1 MAMRNLKVSARAALS
16 FMFIALLLVA
26 LGGIS
31 VWKMGDIRETA
42 RDLEDDA
49 LASVVVADRINASML
64 RLRLE
69 VRRMLSQTDPQDMAT
84 TTSTIATLSEELK
97 KQIKLYV
104 PFVSGENANPK
115 EVQLFTVV
123 SENTD
128 KMLVAF
134 DEVTSLIRRHTP
146 TEALAYLSS
155 NVTPVTRV
163 LDGAVTGLVQLNI
176 DEAANSGKESEASY
190 QSGLTFVIFIIA
202 AATLATIVL
211 AVLFTKS
218 IVAPLR
224 DMLRVNDTIAKGDLR
239 SVITVTGKDEFSDLM
254 RATQVM
260 QNNLRDTIRLI
271 GDSST
276 QLASAAEEMNAVTE
290 ESSRGLLRQNNEIDQ
305 AATAVNQM
313 TAAVD
318 EVARNAAAASDAA
331 KASDQSTRTGAA
343 RVTSTVDAIE
353 KLSKTV
359 QNTSADVERL
369 AVQSKD
375 ISKVLEVIRTIAEQ
389 TNLLALNAAIEAARA
404 GEQGRG
410 FAVVADEVRALAHR
424 TQTSTQEIEKMI
436 GDILT
441 GTAQATK
448 AMSESCDQADG
459 TLTIAHEAGAALT
472 LIAKA
477 INEIN
482 EMNLMIATASE
493 QQAQVA
499 RSVDGNLMSIR
510 DLSIQSAT
518 GANQTAAASSEL
530 SVLAADMNKLVA
542 RFSL

>member
-1 MAMRNLKVSARAALS
+1 M
-16 FMFIALLLVA
+16 
-26 LGGIS
+26 
-31 VWKMGDIRETA
+31 
-42 RDLEDDA
+42 
-49 LASVVVADRINASML
+49 
-64 RLRLE
+64 
-69 VRRMLSQTDPQDMAT
+69 
-84 TTSTIATLSEELK
+84 
-97 KQIKLYV
+97 
-104 PFVSGENANPK
+104 
-115 EVQLFTVV
+115 
-123 SENTD
+123 
-128 KMLVAF
+128 
-134 DEVTSLIRRHTP
+134 
-146 TEALAYLSS
+146 
-155 NVTPVTRV
+155 
-163 LDGAVTGLVQLNI
+163 
-176 DEAANSGKESEASY
+176 
-190 QSGLTFVIFIIA
+190 FIIA

-218 IVAPLR
+218 IVTPLR

-254 RATQVM
+254 RSTQVM
-260 QNNLRDTIRLI
+260 QNNLRDTIKLI

-305 AATAVNQM
+305 AATAINQM

-343 RVTSTVDAIE
+343 RVTSTVNAIE

-359 QNTSADVERL
+359 QSTSVDVERL
-369 AVQSKD
+369 AVQSRD

-530 SVLAADMNKLVA
+530 SVLAVDMSKLVA

>member
-1 MAMRNLKVSARAALS
+1 MRNLKVSARAALS

-31 VWKMGDIRETA
+31 VWKMGEIRETA
-42 RDLEDDA
+42 RDLENDA
-49 LASVVVADRINASML
+49 LASVVVADRINATML

-69 VRRMLSQTDPQDMAT
+69 VRRMLSQTNPKDMAT
-84 TTSTIATLSEELK
+84 TTGMIASLSEELK
-97 KQIKLYV
+97 KQIALYA
-104 PFVSGENANPK
+104 PFVASDK
-115 EVQLFTVV
+115 EGQLFKAV

-128 KMLVAF
+128 KALVAF
-134 DEVTSLIRRHTP
+134 DQVTALIRKNAT

-155 NVTPVTRV
+155 NVTPVTRL
-163 LDGAVTGLVQLNI
+163 LDDAVNGLVQMNI
-176 DEAANSGKESEASY
+176 DEAANSGKESEDSY
-190 QSGLTFVIFIIA
+190 QSGLMFVLFIIA

-218 IVAPLR
+218 IVTPLR

-239 SVITVTGKDEFSDLM
+239 SVIIVTGKDEFSDLM
-254 RATQVM
+254 RSTQVM

-359 QNTSADVERL
+359 QSTSADVERL

>member
-1 MAMRNLKVSARAALS
+1 
-16 FMFIALLLVA
+16 MFIALLLVA

-31 VWKMGDIRETA
+31 VWKMGEVRETA
-42 RDLEDDA
+42 RALQDDA
-49 LASVVVADRINASML
+49 FASVVVADRINSAML

-69 VRRMLSQTDPQDMAT
+69 VRRLLFKTDSQDIAT
-84 TTSTIATLSEELK
+84 SISTIAALGEELK
-97 KQIKLYV
+97 KQIKLYG
-104 PFVSGENANPK
+104 PFVSGEDANPK
-115 EVQLFTVV
+115 EVQLFKVMSDNT
-123 SENTD
+123 EN
-128 KMLVAF
+128 MLVAF
-134 DEVTSLIRRHTP
+134 DEVSSLMRRNEP
-146 TEALAYLSS
+146 TKALAYLGS
-155 NVTPVTRV
+155 NVTPVTPV
-163 LDGAVTGLVQLNI
+163 LDEAVSGLVQLNI
-176 DEAANSGKESEASY
+176 DEAAISGKESEDSY
-190 QSGLTFVIFIIA
+190 QSGLTFIVFIITA
-202 AATLATIVL
+202 ALLATVIL
-211 AVLFTKS
+211 AVLFTNS
-218 IVAPLR
+218 IVTPLR
-224 DMLRVNDTIAKGDLR
+224 DMLLINETIAKGDLR
-239 SVITVTGKDEFSDLM
+239 SVINVTGKDEFSDLM
-254 RATQVM
+254 RSTQIM
-260 QNNLRDTIRLI
+260 QNNLRDTIKLI

-290 ESSRGLLRQNNEIDQ
+290 ESSKGLLRQNNEIDQ

-318 EVARNAAAASDAA
+318 EVARNAASASDAA
-331 KASDQSTRTGAA
+331 KASDQSARTGAA
-343 RVTSTVDAIE
+343 RVTSTVSAIE

-359 QNTSADVERL
+359 QNTSVDVERL

-424 TQTSTQEIEKMI
+424 TQTSTQEIEQMI
-436 GDILT
+436 GDILK

-448 AMSESCDQADG
+448 AMSESCEQADG
-459 TLTIAHEAGAALT
+459 TLSIAHEAGAALT

-530 SVLAADMNKLVA
+530 SRLAVDMSKLVG
-542 RFSL
+542 RFAL

>member
-1 MAMRNLKVSARAALS
+1 MRSIKVSVRSALS

-26 LGGIS
+26 LGCIS
-31 VWKMGDIRETA
+31 VWKMGEMRETA
-42 RDLEDDA
+42 RALEDDA
-49 LASVVVADRINASML
+49 FASVVVADRIDSTSL

-69 VRRMLSQTDPQDMAT
+69 VRRILSQTNPQEIAT
-84 TTSTIATLSEELK
+84 TTSNIATIGQELK
-97 KQIKLYV
+97 KQIKLYS
-104 PFVSGENANPK
+104 PFATSEGASER
-115 EVQLFTVV
+115 EVQMFKVV
-123 SENTD
+123 SDNTD

-134 DEVTSLIRRHTP
+134 DEVAALIRRNAP

-155 NVTPVTRV
+155 NVSPITRPFEAA
-163 LDGAVTGLVQLNI
+163 LNELVQMNI
-176 DEAANSGKESEASY
+176 DQAADVGKASENSY
-190 QSGLTFVIFIIA
+190 QSGLKFVILIIA
-202 AATLATIVL
+202 AAALVTVVL

-218 IVAPLR
+218 ILTPLR
-224 DMLRVNDTIAKGDLR
+224 DMLRINETIAKGDLR
-239 SVITVTGKDEFSDLM
+239 SVITITGKDEFSDLM
-254 RATQVM
+254 RSSQVM
-260 QNNLRDTIRLI
+260 QNNLRDTIKLI
-271 GDSST
+271 EGSST

-318 EVARNAAAASDAA
+318 EVARNAATASDAA

-343 RVTSTVDAIE
+343 RVTSTVSAIE
-353 KLSKTV
+353 KLSETV
-359 QNTSADVERL
+359 RSTSVDVERL
-369 AVQSKD
+369 AVQSND
-375 ISKVLEVIRTIAEQ
+375 ISKVLGVIREIAEQ

-424 TQTSTQEIEKMI
+424 TQASTQEIEQMI
-436 GDILT
+436 GDILK

-448 AMSESCDQADG
+448 AMRESCEQADD

-477 INEIN
+477 INEMN

-493 QQAQVA
+493 EQAQVA

-518 GANQTAAASSEL
+518 GANQTSAASSEL
-530 SVLAADMNKLVA
+530 SRLAVDMGKLLG

>member
-1 MAMRNLKVSARAALS
+1 MRNLKVSARAALS

-69 VRRMLSQTDPQDMAT
+69 VRRMLSQTNPQDMAT
-84 TTSTIATLSEELK
+84 TTGMIASLSEELK
-97 KQIKLYV
+97 KQVALYA
-104 PFVSGENANPK
+104 PFVASDK
-115 EVQLFTVV
+115 EGQLFKAV

-128 KMLVAF
+128 KALVAF
-134 DEVTSLIRRHTP
+134 DQVTALIRKNAAN
-146 TEALAYLSS
+146 EALAYLSS
-155 NVTPVTRV
+155 NVTPVTRL
-163 LDGAVTGLVQLNI
+163 LDDAVNGLVQMNI

-359 QNTSADVERL
+359 QSTSVDVERL

>member
-1 MAMRNLKVSARAALS
+1 MRNLKVSARAALS

-31 VWKMGDIRETA
+31 VWKMGEIRETA
-42 RDLEDDA
+42 RDLENDA
-49 LASVVVADRINASML
+49 LASVVVADRINATML

-69 VRRMLSQTDPQDMAT
+69 VRRMLSQTNPQDMAT
-84 TTSTIATLSEELK
+84 TTGMIASLSEELK
-97 KQIKLYV
+97 KQVALYA
-104 PFVSGENANPK
+104 PFVASDK
-115 EVQLFTVV
+115 EGQLFKAV

-128 KMLVAF
+128 KALVAF
-134 DEVTSLIRRHTP
+134 DQVTALIRKNAAN
-146 TEALAYLSS
+146 EALAYLSS
-155 NVTPVTRV
+155 NVTPVTRL
-163 LDGAVTGLVQLNI
+163 LDDAVNGLVQMNI
-176 DEAANSGKESEASY
+176 DEAANSGKESEDSY

-254 RATQVM
+254 RSTQVM

-359 QNTSADVERL
+359 QSTSVDVERL

>member
-1 MAMRNLKVSARAALS
+1 MRNLKVSARAALS

-31 VWKMGDIRETA
+31 VWKMGEIRDTA
-42 RDLEDDA
+42 KDLEDDA
-49 LASVVVADRINASML
+49 FASVVVADRINATML

-69 VRRMLSQTDPQDMAT
+69 VRRMLTQTNPQDMAT
-84 TTSTIATLSEELK
+84 TTGMIASLSEDLK
-97 KQIKLYV
+97 KQIALYA
-104 PFVSGENANPK
+104 PFVASDK
-115 EVQLFTVV
+115 EGQLFKAV

-128 KMLVAF
+128 KALVAF
-134 DEVTSLIRRHTP
+134 DQVTALIRKNAAN
-146 TEALAYLSS
+146 EALAYLSS
-155 NVTPVTRV
+155 NVTPVTRL
-163 LDGAVTGLVQLNI
+163 LDDAVNGLVQMNI
-176 DEAANSGKESEASY
+176 DEAANSGKESEDSY

-254 RATQVM
+254 RATHVM
-260 QNNLRDTIRLI
+260 QNNLRDTIKLI

>member
-1 MAMRNLKVSARAALS
+1 MRNLKVSARAALS

-128 KMLVAF
+128 TMLVAF

-218 IVAPLR
+218 IVTPLR

-254 RATQVM
+254 RSTQVM

-271 GDSST
+271 VDSST

-359 QNTSADVERL
+359 QSTSVDVERL

>member
-1 MAMRNLKVSARAALS
+1 MRNLKVSARAALS

-31 VWKMGDIRETA
+31 VWKMGEIRETA
-42 RDLEDDA
+42 RDLENDA
-49 LASVVVADRINASML
+49 LASVVVADRINATML

-69 VRRMLSQTDPQDMAT
+69 VRRMLSQTNPQDIAT
-84 TTSTIATLSEELK
+84 TTGMIASLSEELK
-97 KQIKLYV
+97 KQIALYA
-104 PFVSGENANPK
+104 PFVASDK
-115 EVQLFTVV
+115 EGQLFKAV

-128 KMLVAF
+128 KALVAF
-134 DEVTSLIRRHTP
+134 DQVTALIRQNSTN
-146 TEALAYLSS
+146 EALAYLSS
-155 NVTPVTRV
+155 SVTPVTRL
-163 LDGAVTGLVQLNI
+163 LDEAVNGLVQMNI
-176 DEAANSGKESEASY
+176 DEAANSGKESEDSY
-190 QSGLTFVIFIIA
+190 QSGLMFVLFIIA

-218 IVAPLR
+218 IVTPLR

-239 SVITVTGKDEFSDLM
+239 SVIIVTGKDEFSDLM
-254 RATQVM
+254 RSTQVM

-359 QNTSADVERL
+359 QSTSADVERL

-518 GANQTAAASSEL
+518 GANQTATASSEL

>member
-1 MAMRNLKVSARAALS
+1 MRNLKVSARAALS

-31 VWKMGDIRETA
+31 VWKMGEIRETA

-69 VRRMLSQTDPQDMAT
+69 VRRMLSQTDPQDIAT
-84 TTSTIATLSEELK
+84 TTLTIATLSEELK

-123 SENTD
+123 SDNTD

-134 DEVTSLIRRHTP
+134 DEVTSLIRRNTP
-146 TEALAYLSS
+146 TEALAYLSA
-155 NVTPVTRV
+155 NVTPVTRL

-176 DEAANSGKESEASY
+176 DEAANSGKESEDSY

-218 IVAPLR
+218 IVTPLR

-254 RATQVM
+254 RSTQVM

-353 KLSKTV
+353 TLSKTV
-359 QNTSADVERL
+359 QSTSVDVERL

-448 AMSESCDQADG
+448 AMSESCNQADG
-459 TLTIAHEAGAALT
+459 TLTIAHEAGAALA

-530 SVLAADMNKLVA
+530 SVLAVDMSKLVA

>member
-1 MAMRNLKVSARAALS
+1 MRNLKVSARAALS

-31 VWKMGDIRETA
+31 VWKMGEIRETA
-42 RDLEDDA
+42 RDIENDA
-49 LASVVVADRINASML
+49 LASVVVADRINATML

-69 VRRMLSQTDPQDMAT
+69 VRRMLSQTNPQDMAT
-84 TTSTIATLSEELK
+84 TSGMIASLSEELK
-97 KQIKLYV
+97 KQVALYA
-104 PFVSGENANPK
+104 PFVASDK
-115 EVQLFTVV
+115 EGQLFKAV

-128 KMLVAF
+128 KALVAF
-134 DEVTSLIRRHTP
+134 DQVTALIRQNAT

-155 NVTPVTRV
+155 NVTPVTRL
-163 LDGAVTGLVQLNI
+163 LDDAVNGLVQMNI
-176 DEAANSGKESEASY
+176 DEAANSGKESEDSY

-218 IVAPLR
+218 IVTPLR

-254 RATQVM
+254 RSTQVM
-260 QNNLRDTIRLI
+260 QNNLRDTIKLI

-359 QNTSADVERL
+359 QSTSVDVERL

-448 AMSESCDQADG
+448 AMSESCDQAGG

-518 GANQTAAASSEL
+518 GANQTAAASAEL
-530 SVLAADMNKLVA
+530 SVLAVDMNKLVA

>member
-1 MAMRNLKVSARAALS
+1 MRNLKVSARAALS

-31 VWKMGDIRETA
+31 VWKMGEIRETA
-42 RDLEDDA
+42 RDLENDA
-49 LASVVVADRINASML
+49 LASVVVADRINATML

-69 VRRMLSQTDPQDMAT
+69 VRRMLSQTNPQDMAT
-84 TTSTIATLSEELK
+84 TTGMIASLSEELK
-97 KQIKLYV
+97 KQVALYA
-104 PFVSGENANPK
+104 PFVASDK
-115 EVQLFTVV
+115 EGQLFKAV

-128 KMLVAF
+128 KALVAF
-134 DEVTSLIRRHTP
+134 DQVTALIRKNAAN
-146 TEALAYLSS
+146 EALAYLSA
-155 NVTPVTRV
+155 NVTPVTRL
-163 LDGAVTGLVQLNI
+163 LDDAVNGLVQMNI
-176 DEAANSGKESEASY
+176 DEAANSGKESEDSY

-260 QNNLRDTIRLI
+260 QNNLRDTIKLI

>member
-128 KMLVAF
+128 TMLVAF

-218 IVAPLR
+218 IVTPLR
-224 DMLRVNDTIAKGDLR
+224 DMLRVNDTIARGDLR

-254 RATQVM
+254 RSTQVM
-260 QNNLRDTIRLI
+260 QNNLRDTIKLI

-359 QNTSADVERL
+359 QSTSVDVERL

>member
-1 MAMRNLKVSARAALS
+1 MRNLKVSARAALS

-31 VWKMGDIRETA
+31 VWKMGEIRDTA
-42 RDLEDDA
+42 RDLENDA
-49 LASVVVADRINASML
+49 LASVVVADRINATML

-69 VRRMLSQTDPQDMAT
+69 VRRMLSQTNPQDMAT
-84 TTSTIATLSEELK
+84 TTGMIASLSEELK
-97 KQIKLYV
+97 KQVALYA
-104 PFVSGENANPK
+104 PFVASDK
-115 EVQLFTVV
+115 EGQLFKAV

-128 KMLVAF
+128 KALVAF
-134 DEVTSLIRRHTP
+134 DQVTALIRKNAAN
-146 TEALAYLSS
+146 EALAYLSA
-155 NVTPVTRV
+155 NVTPVTRL
-163 LDGAVTGLVQLNI
+163 LDDAVNGLVQMNI
-176 DEAANSGKESEASY
+176 DEAANSGKESEDSY

-260 QNNLRDTIRLI
+260 QNNLRDTIKLI

-359 QNTSADVERL
+359 QNTSVDVERL

>member
-1 MAMRNLKVSARAALS
+1 MRNLKVSLRATIS

-31 VWKMGDIRETA
+31 VWKMGEIRETA

-69 VRRMLSQTDPQDMAT
+69 VRRMLSQTNPQDMAT
-84 TTSTIATLSEELK
+84 TTSTIATLSDELK

-104 PFVSGENANPK
+104 PFVTGEDANPK
-115 EVQLFTVV
+115 EVQLFAVV
-123 SENTD
+123 SDNAD
-128 KMLVAF
+128 KMLAAF
-134 DEVTSLIRRHTP
+134 DGVTSLIRQNAP
-146 TEALAYLSS
+146 TEALAYLSA
-155 NVTPVTRV
+155 NVTPVTRL

-176 DEAANSGKESEASY
+176 DEAANSGKESEDSY
-190 QSGLTFVIFIIA
+190 QSGLKFVIFIIV

-218 IVAPLR
+218 IVTPLR

-254 RATQVM
+254 RSTQVM
-260 QNNLRDTIRLI
+260 QNNLRDTIKLI

-343 RVTSTVDAIE
+343 RVSSTVSAIE
-353 KLSKTV
+353 KLSNTV
-359 QNTSADVERL
+359 QSTSVDVERL

-448 AMSESCDQADG
+448 AMSESCEQADG

-482 EMNLMIATASE
+482 EMNMMIATASE

-510 DLSIQSAT
+510 DLSIQSAA
-518 GANQTAAASSEL
+518 GAHQTAAASSEL
-530 SVLAADMNKLVA
+530 SRLAVDMHKLVG